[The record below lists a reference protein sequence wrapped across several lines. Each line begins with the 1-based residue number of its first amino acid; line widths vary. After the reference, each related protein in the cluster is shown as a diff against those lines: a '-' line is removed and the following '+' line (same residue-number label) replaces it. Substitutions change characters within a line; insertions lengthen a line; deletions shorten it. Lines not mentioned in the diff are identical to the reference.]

1 MDREISQGY
10 DPFTGAFDATVPSA
24 DSASTD
30 PALRCVVAIPVK
42 NEAERLR
49 ACLAALAD
57 QRDRLGRPTKRDGFG
72 IVMFANNC
80 TDGSGSLAR
89 ALGDELSLAL
99 RVVEVSLLPGA
110 AHAGNAR
117 RAAMDAA
124 LDWLA
129 EWGAR
134 DDVIMTTDAD
144 SRVSPHWIA
153 SNIEAIHAGADLVLG
168 QIRLDEDGDLLPEA
182 LHRRGQLESEY
193 EALLTELDAR
203 IDPLPYD
210 PWPRHATISGASIA
224 IRRKAYEE
232 VGGLPRVPLGED
244 KALVAALMRIDARIR
259 HAPDV
264 LVTTSGRCEGRAPG
278 GVADTLRLRSD
289 DPEALCDETLEPLRV
304 ALRRVKWR
312 RQLRQ
317 LWDAGDFAG
326 DGAWTRALQISDR
339 CAIRAREALCFGAAW
354 REIEY
359 ASLRLSRRPLSPAEL
374 PGQIALARQ
383 ALHRLR
389 QAGLSSCQEVQTEPA
404 MPLRPLDG
412 AGSVHGGDEK
422 IGSLIA
428 G

>member
-10 DPFTGAFDATVPSA
+10 DPFTGAFDATVPSV

-72 IVMFANNC
+72 IVVFANNC

-129 EWGAR
+129 EAGAR

-144 SRVSPHWIA
+144 SRVSPHWIG

-232 VGGLPRVPLGED
+232 IGGLPRVSLGED
-244 KALVAALMRIDARIR
+244 KALVAALMRIDAK
-259 HAPDV
+259 
-264 LVTTSGRCEGRAPG
+264 SG
-278 GVADTLRLRSD
+278 T
-289 DPEALCDETLEPLRV
+289 
-304 ALRRVKWR
+304 RRMCW
-312 RQLRQ
+312 
-317 LWDAGDFAG
+317 
-326 DGAWTRALQISDR
+326 
-339 CAIRAREALCFGAAW
+339 
-354 REIEY
+354 
-359 ASLRLSRRPLSPAEL
+359 
-374 PGQIALARQ
+374 
-383 ALHRLR
+383 
-389 QAGLSSCQEVQTEPA
+389 
-404 MPLRPLDG
+404 
-412 AGSVHGGDEK
+412 
-422 IGSLIA
+422 
-428 G
+428 

>member
-1 MDREISQGY
+1 MDREISRGY
-10 DPFTGAFDATVPSA
+10 NPFTGAFDPAFPSA
-24 DSASTD
+24 DRASTER
-30 PALRCVVAIPVK
+30 PLSCVVAIPVK

-57 QRDRLGRPTKRDGFG
+57 QRDRLGRPTKPDRFG
-72 IVMFANNC
+72 IVVFANNC
-80 TDGSGSLAR
+80 TDGSGRLAR

-129 EWGAR
+129 EDGAT
-134 DDVIMTTDAD
+134 DGVIMTTDAD
-144 SRVSPHWIA
+144 SRVSPSWIA
-153 SNIEAIHAGADLVLG
+153 SNFEAIHAGADLVLG

-182 LHRRGQLESEY
+182 LHRRGRLESEY
-193 EALLTELDAR
+193 EALLIELDER
-203 IDPLPYD
+203 VDPLSYD

-232 VGGLPRVPLGED
+232 IGGLPRVSLGED

-264 LVTTSGRCEGRAPG
+264 LVTTSGRCDGRAPG

-289 DPEALCDETLEPLRV
+289 DPEALCDEALEPFRV

-312 RQLRQ
+312 RRLRH
-317 LWDAGDFAG
+317 LWEIGDLAGG
-326 DGAWTRALQISDR
+326 GAWTRALQISDG
-339 CAIRAREALCFGAAW
+339 CAMRAGEALTFGVAW
-354 REIEY
+354 REIERD
-359 ASLRLSRRPLSPAEL
+359 SPRLLRRLLSPAEL
-374 PGQIALARQ
+374 PAQIALARQ
-383 ALHRLR
+383 ALRRLR
-389 QAGLSSCQEVQTEPA
+389 QAGLSPSQEVQSEPA

-412 AGSVHGGDEK
+412 ARSVHGGDEK
-422 IGSLIA
+422 IGGLVA